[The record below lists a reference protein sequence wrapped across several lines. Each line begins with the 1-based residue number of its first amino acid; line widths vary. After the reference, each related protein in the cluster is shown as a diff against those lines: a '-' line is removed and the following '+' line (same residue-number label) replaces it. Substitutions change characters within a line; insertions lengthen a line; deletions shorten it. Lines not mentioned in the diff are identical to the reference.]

1 MCGILGAFSRQTPTQ
16 DWFEPA
22 FREALELVKHRGP
35 DGSGYWDTGKQ
46 PLFVAFG
53 HRRLSIIDLSTDASQ
68 PFANDQGLVT
78 IFNGEIYNYIE
89 LRQELQAQGYK
100 FSTSSDTEVIL
111 RAYEAWGTRCFERF
125 NGMWAIAIWDAKAEK
140 LILSRDRMGVKPL
153 YYTIIGET
161 LFFGS
166 EIKQLLGLHKRAGQK
181 PGWNVYR
188 LYEFLAHVK
197 LHHAEE
203 TLYEGIY
210 QFKPGCF
217 AELDSKTSVSVERL
231 RSQMKR
237 YWDFPAE
244 EEFLNNMSFEDAAAE
259 LRRLLES
266 AVMLRLR
273 SDVPVG
279 SALSGGLDSS
289 AIVSIIARLNPQ
301 KQKTFSATFKGQ
313 PIDERRYAE
322 MVIKD
327 TPIEGV
333 FVEPTADSLVKAL
346 PDLIRYQDGPFPTT
360 SMYAQLEV
368 FKAASA
374 HGVTVML
381 DGQGADEIFGGY
393 EGFFKAYLQ
402 SVKKSRGAVAA
413 AIEGTLF
420 VKNHPRYFTLQ
431 RARRKFSSKFDWL
444 SVFSDKA
451 KTQIKAR
458 QEEYS
463 RSGDP
468 YLLGGSVRRYSD
480 PLREA
485 LYCATVCTSLPSLLA
500 FEDRNSMAFSVESRT
515 PFLDYRIVEFAFKCP
530 PAFHMRHGMR
540 KALLR
545 EAIKGLVPEAIRMRK
560 DKLGFVTPEEDW
572 RQSYLASLKAAA
584 LGSVN
589 DAVFDRSSIERA
601 IETPGQWR
609 VLSTLLS

>member
-1 MCGILGAFSRQTPTQ
+1 MCGILGAFSRQIPTES
-16 DWFEPA
+16 WVAPA
-22 FREALELVKHRGP
+22 FQEALNLVRHRGP

-46 PLFVAFG
+46 PPFVALG
-53 HRRLSIIDLSTDASQ
+53 HRRLAIIDLSTDASQ
-68 PFANDQGLVT
+68 PFANDKGLVT

-89 LRQELQAQGYK
+89 LRKELIALGYK

-111 RAYEAWGTRCFERF
+111 RAYEEWGSRCFERF
-125 NGMWAIAIWDAKAEK
+125 NGMWAIVIWDSNARK
-140 LILSRDRMGVKPL
+140 LVLSRDRMGVKPL
-153 YYTIIGET
+153 YYTIAGET

-166 EIKQLLGLHKRAGQK
+166 EIKQLLAIRRKAGA
-181 PGWNVYR
+181 GAEWSAFR
-188 LYEFLAHVK
+188 LYEFLAQVK

-210 QFKPGCF
+210 QFKPGCY
-217 AELDSKTSVSVERL
+217 AELNESSKVDAEYL
-231 RSQMKR
+231 RSRMRR
-237 YWDFPAE
+237 YWDFPTDGD
-244 EEFLNNMSFEDAAAE
+244 LLKNLSFEGAAGE

-289 AIVSIIARLNPQ
+289 AIVAIIARLNPQ
-301 KQKTFSATFKGQ
+301 KQKTFSATFKGE

-322 MVIKD
+322 MVIAG
-327 TPIEGV
+327 TSIEGV
-333 FVEPTADSLVKAL
+333 FVEPTADALVNVL

-368 FKAASA
+368 FKAARKN
-374 HGVTVML
+374 GVTVML

-393 EGFFKAYLQ
+393 EGFFKAYLK
-402 SVKKSRGAVAA
+402 SVKKSRGALAA
-413 AIEGTLF
+413 AIEGALF

-431 RARRKFSSKFDWL
+431 RATRKFSPKFDWL
-444 SVFSDKA
+444 SVFSEKA
-451 KTQIKAR
+451 KAQIIER
-458 QEEYS
+458 QAAYTKT
-463 RSGDP
+463 GDP
-468 YLLGGSVRRYSD
+468 YLLGGSAPRYSD

-485 LYCATVCTSLPSLLA
+485 LYRATVCTSLPSLLA
-500 FEDRNSMAFSVESRT
+500 FEDRNSMAFSIESRT

-530 PAFHMRHGMR
+530 PAFHMRNGMR

-560 DKLGFVTPEEDW
+560 DKLGFVTPEDDW
-572 RQSYLASLKAAA
+572 RHNYVAKLKAMA
-584 LGSVN
+584 LSSVN
-589 DAVFDRSSIERA
+589 ESVFDRSSIERA